1 MNGIAR
7 IAITIISQSRC
18 LRSNFIIA
26 EKIVAAA
33 VLSANLQAP
42 TSGRRDARV
51 MNAMSEQRFA
61 ERIDYSSQAIS

>member
-18 LRSNFIIA
+18 LRSNFIIT

-33 VLSANLQAP
+33 VLSRKRERCWQ
-42 TSGRRDARV
+42 
-51 MNAMSEQRFA
+51 SEM
-61 ERIDYSSQAIS
+61 